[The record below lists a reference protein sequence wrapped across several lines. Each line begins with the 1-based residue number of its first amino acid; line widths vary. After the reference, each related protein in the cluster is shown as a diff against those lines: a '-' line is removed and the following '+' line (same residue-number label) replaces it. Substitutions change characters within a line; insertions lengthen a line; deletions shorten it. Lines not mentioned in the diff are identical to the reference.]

1 MVQFPSYLFIF
12 IVLFKSILSEAGIGN
27 GNIST
32 TSSSKLA
39 VASYRHHYNDNV
51 HQNRLEYGNASQF
64 HFKRFQSPA
73 KIKKSL
79 ETCRGSPFK
88 WFHGKDGRRGF
99 VSSTKLGGDW
109 VLAESEQIA
118 PDCTTDDV
126 VKAYLTGALQEQ
138 WNRKEVLECRFKVDH
153 FGKCYHQDL
162 VLRSQRVIKSQTG
175 VMRYSQ
181 RITIDKIG
189 DQNYTV
195 MVQLDPKHQSKSTTT
210 SKKPFDSLSV
220 YVGLEQRDKDVHIYA
235 AGVMKVNRKVVP
247 NLIIFDASGIAGQMA
262 GKGTLWLA
270 GFFEQQRQAREK
282 KNSPKTVME

>member
-1 MVQFPSYLFIF
+1 MERMV
-12 IVLFKSILSEAGIGN
+12 VE
-27 GNIST
+27 
-32 TSSSKLA
+32 
-39 VASYRHHYNDNV
+39 V
-51 HQNRLEYGNASQF
+51 
-64 HFKRFQSPA
+64 
-73 KIKKSL
+73 
-79 ETCRGSPFK
+79 
-88 WFHGKDGRRGF
+88 F

-138 WNRKEVLECRFKVDH
+138 WNKKEVLECRFKVDH

-220 YVGLEQRDKDVHIYA
+220 YVGLEQKDKDVHIYA

-282 KNSPKTVME
+282 KSPKSVME